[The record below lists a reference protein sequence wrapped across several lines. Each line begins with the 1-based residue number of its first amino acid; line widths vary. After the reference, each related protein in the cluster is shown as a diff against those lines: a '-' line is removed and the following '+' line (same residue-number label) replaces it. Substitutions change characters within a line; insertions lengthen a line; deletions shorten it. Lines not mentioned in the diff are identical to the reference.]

1 MEEGVPKSITESV
14 KAKKSVQKAK
24 GEDELTAK
32 SETKTTA
39 TKKVSGV
46 KDKPKKA
53 KDSKPVEASDD
64 VDGEGNLE
72 DGEDEG
78 SDIDDQTDALLTG
91 FESEGDEEQ
100 DLKEGGLQEGQVVPR
115 IPTLTNKNK
124 KNIDRVAKSQESEK
138 PAVVYVGRIPH
149 GFYENEMREYFKQ
162 FGEILK
168 LRLSRNP
175 KTGNSRHFA
184 FIQFASHTVADIV
197 ARTMDNYLLFDH
209 ILKVKLVPD
218 EQVHETLFKGA
229 NKRFKKVPWNKI
241 RGRQLEQ
248 GASEAVWAGR
258 IEKEAKRRK
267 GKAEKMKAIG
277 YEFEAP
283 KIKSAKN
290 VAKKGVEQP
299 AITENGKEEIKAI
312 KAAPAAEELSKSKK
326 KKEKKAKAP
335 EDTAMDVPSSPVVTE
350 EPEKPKKVKKSKALK
365 ETETIENALAPAV
378 EVPSEVKP
386 KKSKKQNFQ
395 GRPVSRPLLL
405 TEASEKLKAKK
416 SKAALVDNAAVGE
429 EQSEVKV
436 KKPKKSK
443 KAET

>member
-1 MEEGVPKSITESV
+1 M
-14 KAKKSVQKAK
+14 
-24 GEDELTAK
+24 TAK
-32 SETKTTA
+32 ADTKTAA

-46 KDKPKKA
+46 KDKAKKA
-53 KDSKPVEASDD
+53 KDSKHVEAIDNE
-64 VDGEGNLE
+64 DGEGNLE
-72 DGEDEG
+72 DGEDEV
-78 SDIDDQTDALLTG
+78 SDIDDQTEALLTG
-91 FESEGDEEQ
+91 FESEGDEEH

-124 KNIDRVAKSQESEK
+124 KKIDRAAKSQESEK

-258 IEKEAKRRK
+258 IEKEVKRRK

-283 KIKSAKN
+283 KIRSSKN
-290 VAKKGVEQP
+290 VAKKHVEQP
-299 AITENGKEEIKAI
+299 AITENGEEEIKAI
-312 KAAPAAEELSKSKK
+312 EAAPVAEEPSKSKK
-326 KKEKKAKAP
+326 RKDKKAKAP
-335 EDTAMDVPSSPVVTE
+335 EATAVDDPSAPVATE
-350 EPEKPKKVKKSKALK
+350 EPEKPKKVKKSKA
-365 ETETIENALAPAV
+365 
-378 EVPSEVKP
+378 
-386 KKSKKQNFQ
+386 
-395 GRPVSRPLLL
+395 
-405 TEASEKLKAKK
+405 
-416 SKAALVDNAAVGE
+416 ALVDNAAVSE

-436 KKPKKSK
+436 KKPKKIK

>member
-1 MEEGVPKSITESV
+1 MIANKSSATDDAAPIAAKKTKTPKSIASEEGLLKPITKSV
-14 KAKKSVQKAK
+14 KAKKNIEKSK

-32 SETKTTA
+32 ADTKTAA

-46 KDKPKKA
+46 KDKAKKS
-53 KDSKPVEASDD
+53 KDSKPVEAIDNE
-64 VDGEGNLE
+64 DGEGNLE
-72 DGEDEG
+72 NGEDEL
-78 SDIDDQTDALLTG
+78 SDIDDQTEALLTG
-91 FESEGDEEQ
+91 FECEGDEEH

-124 KNIDRVAKSQESEK
+124 KKIDRATKSQESEK

-258 IEKEAKRRK
+258 IEKEVKRRK

-277 YEFEAP
+277 YEFEVP
-283 KIKSAKN
+283 KIRSSKN
-290 VAKKGVEQP
+290 VAKNHVEQP
-299 AITENGKEEIKAI
+299 AITENGEEEIKAI
-312 KAAPAAEELSKSKK
+312 EAAPVAEEPSKSKK
-326 KKEKKAKAP
+326 RKEKKAKAP
-335 EDTAMDVPSSPVVTE
+335 EATAVNDPSAQVATE
-350 EPEKPKKVKKSKALK
+350 EPEKPKKVKKSK
-365 ETETIENALAPAV
+365 T
-378 EVPSEVKP
+378 
-386 KKSKKQNFQ
+386 
-395 GRPVSRPLLL
+395 
-405 TEASEKLKAKK
+405 
-416 SKAALVDNAAVGE
+416 ALVDNAAVSE

-436 KKPKKSK
+436 KKPKKIK